1 MMSSRKA
8 TWRAGRLT
16 TALFN
21 KTELHPIMSTNK
33 DLHDKLGDDMAWE
46 KRQAR
51 RQDDLD
57 AIEAAGALDDDLAD
71 EEDEQEAEDDHGI
84 APELQLTDSD
94 VDELARRDALNK
106 PAFFGFAEACA
117 ILGHPL
123 PRPDLAEARQTA
135 GVRCK
140 DLR

>member
-1 MMSSRKA
+1 MSY
-8 TWRAGRLT
+8 
-16 TALFN
+16 N
-21 KTELHPIMSTNK
+21 DDNDELDS
-33 DLHDKLGDDMAWE
+33 KLRDDARWE
-46 KRQAR
+46 PKLDAIIEREKLDEAKQLG
-51 RQDDLD
+51 LD

-71 EEDEQEAEDDHGI
+71 EEDEQEAEEDHGI
-84 APELQLTDSD
+84 APELQLTEADIE
-94 VDELARRDALNK
+94 ELTRRDQANK

>member
-1 MMSSRKA
+1 
-8 TWRAGRLT
+8 
-16 TALFN
+16 
-21 KTELHPIMSTNK
+21 MSTLPDTGDNTAE
-33 DLHDKLGDDMAWE
+33 LHDKLGDDMAWE

-117 ILGHPL
+117 ILGYTV
-123 PRPDLAEARQTA
+123 PRPDLAEARQTV

-140 DLR
+140 DTRQ

>member
-1 MMSSRKA
+1 MEHHLPD
-8 TWRAGRLT
+8 TGDN
-16 TALFN
+16 TA
-21 KTELHPIMSTNK
+21 E
-33 DLHDKLGDDMAWE
+33 LHDKLGDDMAWE

-51 RQDDLD
+51 RQDGLD
-57 AIEAAGALDDDLAD
+57 AIEAAGALDDDPAD
-71 EEDEQEAEDDHGI
+71 EEDEAEDDHGI

-94 VDELARRDALNK
+94 LDELARRDALNK

-140 DLR
+140 DLRQ

>member
-1 MMSSRKA
+1 MSY
-8 TWRAGRLT
+8 
-16 TALFN
+16 N
-21 KTELHPIMSTNK
+21 DELDS
-33 DLHDKLGDDMAWE
+33 KLRDDARWEPKLDAIIERE
-46 KRQAR
+46 KREGAKQR
-51 RQDDLD
+51 GLD

-71 EEDEQEAEDDHGI
+71 EEDEHEAEDDHGI

-117 ILGHPL
+117 ILGHSL

-140 DLR
+140 DLRQ

>member
-1 MMSSRKA
+1 MEHHLPD
-8 TWRAGRLT
+8 TGDN
-16 TALFN
+16 TA
-21 KTELHPIMSTNK
+21 E
-33 DLHDKLGDDMAWE
+33 LHDKLGDDMAWE

-51 RQDDLD
+51 RQDELD

-94 VDELARRDALNK
+94 VDELDRREALNK

-123 PRPDLAEARQTA
+123 HQPDLAEARQTA

-140 DLR
+140 DLRQ

>member
-1 MMSSRKA
+1 
-8 TWRAGRLT
+8 
-16 TALFN
+16 
-21 KTELHPIMSTNK
+21 MSTLPDTGDNTAE
-33 DLHDKLGDDMAWE
+33 LHDKLGDDMAWE

-71 EEDEQEAEDDHGI
+71 EEDEQEAEDDHGL
-84 APELQLTDSD
+84 APELQLTEAD
-94 VDELARRDALNK
+94 VYELARRDALNK

-117 ILGHPL
+117 ILGYPV
-123 PRPDLAEARQTA
+123 PRPDLAEARQTV

-140 DLR
+140 DTRQ

>member
-1 MMSSRKA
+1 MSY
-8 TWRAGRLT
+8 
-16 TALFN
+16 N
-21 KTELHPIMSTNK
+21 DELDS
-33 DLHDKLGDDMAWE
+33 KLRDDARWE
-46 KRQAR
+46 PKLDAIIEREKLDEAKQLG
-51 RQDDLD
+51 LD

-106 PAFFGFAEACA
+106 PAFFGFAEACS

-123 PRPDLAEARQTA
+123 PRPDLAETRQTA

-140 DLR
+140 DLRQ

>member
-1 MMSSRKA
+1 MSY
-8 TWRAGRLT
+8 
-16 TALFN
+16 N
-21 KTELHPIMSTNK
+21 DELDS
-33 DLHDKLGDDMAWE
+33 KLRDDARWE
-46 KRQAR
+46 PK
-51 RQDDLD
+51 LD
-57 AIEAAGALDDDLAD
+57 AIIEREKLDEAKQLGLDAVEAAGAFDDDLAD
-71 EEDEQEAEDDHGI
+71 EEDEQEDEDDHGI
-84 APELQLTDSD
+84 APEIQLTDSD
-94 VDELARRDALNK
+94 VDELVRRDALNK

>member
-1 MMSSRKA
+1 MSY
-8 TWRAGRLT
+8 
-16 TALFN
+16 N
-21 KTELHPIMSTNK
+21 DDNDELDS
-33 DLHDKLGDDMAWE
+33 KLRDDASWEPKLDAIIERE
-46 KRQAR
+46 KREGAKQR
-51 RQDDLD
+51 GLD

-117 ILGHPL
+117 ILGYPV

-140 DLR
+140 DTRQ

>member
-1 MMSSRKA
+1 MSD
-8 TWRAGRLT
+8 
-16 TALFN
+16 
-21 KTELHPIMSTNK
+21 EL
-33 DLHDKLGDDMAWE
+33 DEKLRDDMSWE

-57 AIEAAGALDDDLAD
+57 TLEEMTAAD
-71 EEDEQEAEDDHGI
+71 ERNEEQAAADADHGI
-84 APELQLTDSD
+84 APELQPTEADI
-94 VDELARRDALNK
+94 EERARRDQANK

-117 ILGHPL
+117 ILGHSL

>member
-1 MMSSRKA
+1 
-8 TWRAGRLT
+8 
-16 TALFN
+16 
-21 KTELHPIMSTNK
+21 MSTLPDTGDNTAE
-33 DLHDKLGDDMAWE
+33 LHDKLGDDMAWE

-57 AIEAAGALDDDLAD
+57 TLEEMTAAD
-71 EEDEQEAEDDHGI
+71 ERNEEQAAAEADHGI
-84 APELQLTDSD
+84 APELQLTEADIE
-94 VDELARRDALNK
+94 ELARRDQANK

-117 ILGHPL
+117 ILGHSL